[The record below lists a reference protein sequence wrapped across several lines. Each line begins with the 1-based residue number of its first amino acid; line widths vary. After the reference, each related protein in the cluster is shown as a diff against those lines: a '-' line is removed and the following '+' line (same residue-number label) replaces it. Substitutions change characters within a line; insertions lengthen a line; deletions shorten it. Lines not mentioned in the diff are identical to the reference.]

1 MTTQNSEL
9 IAVLTEGIS
18 EYVDQT
24 VEDRLEEG
32 MSRVSRM
39 FAYEDREWTSLTNIA
54 TGETPGLDLDQLK
67 EISGRIRE
75 NLAGSPLVKRSIE
88 LRKSYVFSKGVNWP
102 RVDSGSRGRKSGYQ
116 MFSENEVTQDTLLS
130 SEAYETLERTAATD
144 GLVVLVGEDATKELR
159 PLVLREITAT
169 YHNPDHQDEIW
180 AYLRSWSVKKDDYT
194 SEERNVRYVTSR
206 APAVVKKLAKIDKY
220 EVAKGFTA
228 FDQRFNHQSGF
239 AFGIP
244 DACSAVVWSRI
255 YTELINN
262 GKIVTDALARF
273 AFQLTGKAGKS
284 KATVRAAVSDRGQAG
299 GMAVMPEG
307 TALQA
312 LSSAGKAYDF
322 DGIRPVAAMI
332 ASGMEVSLV
341 HLLSDP
347 GAAGSSY
354 GSAANLDLPTTN
366 SIRMRQQLWVSFFTR
381 ILKWTGL
388 SDFEISF
395 PSLEDADPYRE
406 MQLLIL
412 MWSNGLLHPDEARAR
427 GLDISQI
434 KPLHNDV
441 PEGVVPPNSTEAIE
455 RGLAQAE
462 KLAATTAAPD
472 QGKSTGAG
480 KTDSTTSND
489 LSSKK

>member
-1 MTTQNSEL
+1 MTTQNEDL

-18 EYVDQT
+18 EYVDSA

-39 FAYEDREWTSLTNIA
+39 FAYEDREWTSLTSIA
-54 TGETPGLDLDQLK
+54 TGDTPGLDLEQLK
-67 EISGRIRE
+67 EISGKIRE
-75 NLAGSPLVKRSIE
+75 NMAGSPLVKRAIE

-102 RVDSGSRGRKSGYQ
+102 RVEGGGKGPKSTY
-116 MFSENEVTQDTLLS
+116 FKFFTSEVNQDTLLS
-130 SEAYETLERTAATD
+130 SEAYETLERTAAAD
-144 GLVVLVGEDATKELR
+144 GLVVLVGNDATKELR
-159 PLVLREITAT
+159 PLVLNEITAT

-180 AYLRSWSVKKDDYT
+180 AYLRSWSVKKDNYT
-194 SEERNVRYVTSR
+194 SEEKNVWYVTSR
-206 APAVVKKLAKIDKY
+206 APKEVKSQAKIGNY
-220 EVAKGFTA
+220 EVASGHTA

-244 DACSAVVWSRI
+244 DACSAVIWSRI
-255 YTELINN
+255 YTELLNN

-366 SIRMRQQLWVSFFTR
+366 SIRMRQQLWVSYFTR
-381 ILKWTGL
+381 ILRWVGL
-388 SDFEISF
+388 TDFEVTF

-412 MWSNGLLHPDEARAR
+412 LWSAGLLHADEARAR

-434 KPLHNDV
+434 KPLHDDV
-441 PEGVVPPNSTEAIE
+441 PEGVVPPNSKEAME
-455 RGLAQAE
+455 QGMAQAE
-462 KLAATTAAPD
+462 KLAATTASPD